1 MWEFVIKYWIE
12 IAFSCIVGVISFTFK
27 KSYTKYK
34 NKMDNV
40 SARQQAVEQGVQ
52 ALLRNELIRRYREY
66 EAKGEI
72 SILDKENIEHMYN
85 EYKNL
90 GGNGTVAK
98 MYDDLMNLD
107 TKIIKG

>member
-1 MWEFVIKYWIE
+1 MIDFITQYWLQE
-12 IAFSCIVGVISFTFK
+12 LFGVICILIGYIFRK
-27 KSYTKYK
+27 LAKLWK
-34 NKMDNV
+34 
-40 SARQQAVEQGVQ
+40 RQKAIENGVQ

-72 SILDKENIEHMYN
+72 SILDKENVGHMYE

-98 MYDDLMNLD
+98 LYEDLLQMK
-107 TKIIKG
+107 TKIID

>member
-1 MWEFVIKYWIE
+1 MIGFIIQYWLE
-12 IAFSCIVGVISFTFK
+12 IAFSCVVGAISIIMK
-27 KSYTKYK
+27 KIYNKYK
-34 NKMDNV
+34 NL
-40 SARQQAVEQGVQ
+40 SSRQKAVEQGVQ

-72 SILDKENIEHMYN
+72 TILDKENIEHMYN

-98 MYDDLMNLD
+98 MYEDLMNLE